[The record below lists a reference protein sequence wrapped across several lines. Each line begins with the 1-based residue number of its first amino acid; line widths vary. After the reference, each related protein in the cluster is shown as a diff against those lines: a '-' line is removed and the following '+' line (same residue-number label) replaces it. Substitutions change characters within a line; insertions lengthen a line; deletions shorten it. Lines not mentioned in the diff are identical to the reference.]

1 MISRRRFLGLS
12 LGALAIE
19 RLSFLEAFAAAGA
32 DISHGARTK
41 KQVALTFHGAGDLA
55 LANEILAITKDSKTP
70 ITVMAVGSW
79 LHANPTIGR
88 TILAGGHDLGN
99 HTYNH
104 KAMLHLNLKE
114 AQSEIEKGKAAIAAS
129 VGSSQKYFRPSGT
142 PKSNSIIRKAA
153 LTAGYTNCITYDV
166 DTLDYQDPK
175 PSTIIDNCMKAVK
188 NGSIISLHLG
198 HKNTVLAL
206 PKLISEL
213 NSHNLKPVTISTL
226 LA

>member
-19 RLSFLEAFAAAGA
+19 RLSFLEAFAAGA

-175 PSTIIDNCMKAVK
+175 AAEIISNCLKSVK
-188 NGSIISLHLG
+188 NGSIVSLHLG
-198 HKNTVLAL
+198 HKNTVTAL
-206 PKLISEL
+206 PKLITEL
-213 NSHNLKPVTISTL
+213 HSAGLQPVTVSTL
-226 LA
+226 LS

>member
-1 MISRRRFLGLS
+1 
-12 LGALAIE
+12 
-19 RLSFLEAFAAAGA
+19 
-32 DISHGARTK
+32 
-41 KQVALTFHGAGDLA
+41 
-55 LANEILAITKDSKTP
+55 
-70 ITVMAVGSW
+70 MAVGSW
-79 LHANPTIGR
+79 LHANPAIGKE
-88 TILAGGHDLGN
+88 ILNGGHDLGN

-114 AQSEIEKGKAAIAAS
+114 AQSEIEKGKAAIKAS
-129 VGSSQKYFRPSGT
+129 VGSSQKFFRPSGT

-153 LTAGYTNCITYDV
+153 ISAGYTNCITYDV

-175 PSTIIDNCMKAVK
+175 AAAIISNCMKTVK

-198 HKNTVLAL
+198 HKNTVTAL

-213 NSHNLKPVTISTL
+213 KSAGLAPVTLSKL

>member
-1 MISRRRFLGLS
+1 MISRRKFLGLS
-12 LGALAIE
+12 LSALAIE
-19 RLSFLEAFAAAGA
+19 KLSFIDAIAAGA
-32 DISHGARTK
+32 DISHGSRSK

-79 LHANPTIGR
+79 LHANPTIGK

-104 KAMLHLNLKE
+104 KAMLHLNLKQ
-114 AQSEIEKGKAAIAAS
+114 AQDEIEKGKAALTTS

-153 LTAGYTNCITYDV
+153 LLAGYTNCITYDV

-175 PSTIIDNCMKAVK
+175 ALAIISNCMKSVK
-188 NGSIISLHLG
+188 NGSIVSLHLG
-198 HKNTVLAL
+198 HKNTVSAL
-206 PKLISEL
+206 PKLITEL
-213 NSHNLKPVTISTL
+213 HSAGLQPVTVSTL
-226 LA
+226 LS